1 MELAKAQSR
10 RRLRGDGEV
19 AEGDVVAA
27 SEEMAGRPELSV
39 RAAWRWW
46 RTLLLWWRRRN
57 QGETQRRKRRE
68 KV

>member
-27 SEEMAGRPELSV
+27 SEDMAGRPELSA
-39 RAAWRWW
+39 RMAWRW
-46 RTLLLWWRRRN
+46 
-57 QGETQRRKRRE
+57 
-68 KV
+68 